1 MLPNLKSL
9 GGSKPKSHAERFDA
23 SYMPEPISGCWLWL
37 GEEQGSNGYGRIKV
51 NGKAM
56 QAHKYSYQ
64 RYIGAVPNGMLVC
77 HHCDNPAC
85 VNPYHL
91 FLGTNKDNSDDK
103 VRKNR
108 QAKGKQLAEAQSKNR
123 PRGEKIW
130 NSKLTIDQVNQ
141 IRSIDM
147 SQRKL
152 AKMFGVSQPLISKI
166 KRKEMWNV

>member
-1 MLPNLKSL
+1 MLPDLRSL
-9 GGSKPKSHAERFDA
+9 GGVNAKPPAKRFDA

-37 GEEQGSNGYGRIKV
+37 GAERGSNGYGGIKV
-51 NGKAM
+51 DGKYM
-56 QAHKYSYQ
+56 QAHRYSYQ
-64 RYIGAVPNGMLVC
+64 RFVGEIPRGMLVC
-77 HHCDNPAC
+77 HHCDNPGC

-103 VRKNR
+103 LKKNR
-108 QAKGKQLAEAQSKNR
+108 QAKGKALAVAQSKNR
-123 PRGEKIW
+123 PKGERNG